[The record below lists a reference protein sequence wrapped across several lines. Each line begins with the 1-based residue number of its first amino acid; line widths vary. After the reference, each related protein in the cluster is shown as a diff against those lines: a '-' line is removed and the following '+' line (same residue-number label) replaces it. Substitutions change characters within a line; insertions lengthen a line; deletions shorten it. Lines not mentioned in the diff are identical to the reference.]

1 MRDLGQEKYS
11 GIYSFL
17 GLPATT
23 DISEDTDC
31 VIYGM
36 PMDIGTTNRAGTRFG
51 PKTIRRYGSCKP
63 YHEELGIDI
72 FDDFKAIDYGDMKMS
87 EGYIID
93 DMTTVINT
101 VEGIL
106 EKGVKTIGIGGD
118 HTLAYPELVAMK
130 HKYGKVALIHFD
142 SHTDTWEWP
151 AANDTTL
158 INHAT
163 PFRLAMERECLAEG
177 HIVQV
182 GMRGGLLSDKDHE
195 YALTHGFR
203 IITGNEVH
211 DMGMDTCAKE
221 IRKTVGDMPVFVT
234 FDIDFLDPAYAPGTG
249 TPVCGGFSTA
259 EALTLLRK
267 SLPGLNIV
275 GMDIVEVAPEYDPT
289 EATAYA
295 AQAILRE
302 FVSVLSYNKKNK

>member
-1 MRDLGQEKYS
+1 MRDFGQHNYS
-11 GIYSFL
+11 GIDTFL

-23 DISEDTDC
+23 EISADTDC

-36 PMDIGTTNRAGTRFG
+36 PMDIGTSNRAGTRFG
-51 PKTIRRYGSCKP
+51 PKMIRKYGNCKP
-63 YHEELGIDI
+63 YHEELDIDI
-72 FDDFKAIDYGDMKMS
+72 FEDFKAIDYGDVDMS
-87 EGYIID
+87 WGYILD
-93 DMTTVINT
+93 DMQSVIQTVDRI
-101 VEGIL
+101 V

-142 SHTDTWEWP
+142 SHTDTWEHEGK
-151 AANDTTL
+151 DGTTL

-163 PFRLAMERECLAEG
+163 PFRLAYEQECLAEG

-182 GMRGGLLSDKDHE
+182 GMRGGLLGPDDHK
-195 YALTHGFR
+195 YALEHGFQ
-203 IITGNEVH
+203 IITGNELH
-211 DMGMDTCAKE
+211 DMGMEEGAKK
-221 IRKTVGDMPVFVT
+221 IRKIVGDLPVFVT

-249 TPVCGGFSTA
+249 TPVIGGFTTA

-267 SLPGLNIV
+267 ALPGLNIV
-275 GMDIVEVAPEYDPT
+275 GMDLVEVAPEYDPT
-289 EATAYA
+289 EATLYA

-302 FVSVLSYNKKNK
+302 FVSVLSYNKKQK

>member
-1 MRDLGQEKYS
+1 MRDLGQDMYS

-23 DISEDTDC
+23 EISEDTDC

-51 PKTIRRYGSCKP
+51 PRTIRRYGSCKP
-63 YHEELGIDI
+63 YHEELDIDI
-72 FDDFKAIDYGDMKMS
+72 FEDFKAIDYGDMKMS

-101 VEGIL
+101 VSGIL
-106 EKGVKTIGIGGD
+106 DKGVKTIGIGGD

-130 HKYGKVALIHFD
+130 RKYGKVALIHFD

-151 AANDTTL
+151 ADNDTTL

-177 HIVQV
+177 HLVQV
-182 GMRGGLLSDKDHE
+182 GMRGGLMSDKDHE

-211 DMGMDTCAKE
+211 DMGISKCAEE
-221 IRKTVGDMPVFVT
+221 IRSTVGDLPVFVT

-249 TPVCGGFSTA
+249 TPVCGGFTTA

-267 SLPGLNIV
+267 ALPGLNIV

>member
-1 MRDLGQEKYS
+1 MRDLGQEKFS

-211 DMGMDTCAKE
+211 DGMDTCAEE